1 MISGFQSEP
10 IHHLI
15 DQERLKP
22 LQRLVEGGNFV
33 GADPASLLHSASVLS
48 VELFHDIADLATCCG
63 ELDTN
68 ATPISQ
74 SPLMIE
80 EPKIDKFLE
89 VVRHIRAK
97 IEATAAQLAYR

>member
-1 MISGFQSEP
+1 MISGSQLEP

-15 DQERLKP
+15 DPEPLKP

-33 GADPASLLHSASVLS
+33 GADPASLLHSASVFS

-74 SPLMIE
+74 SPLNV
-80 EPKIDKFLE
+80 P
-89 VVRHIRAK
+89 
-97 IEATAAQLAYR
+97 